1 MVLWSTWKL
10 FYYFVMKWI
19 PLHTHTWLYCHG
31 NWDPTVKYKD
41 WSWWGRWQSLGT
53 TVLEKFVFLLPAG
66 LRVIIKM
73 STFLWFFPLMIASD
87 TSNGPSCD
95 QVLSVCLPSA
105 GSLFSESIFH
115 FLQSSTACDLKADP
129 VAQSRDIK
137 GHMVSLQSS
146 MIRWSKCW
154 LGWSQRGPPWARLG
168 CLSYACMKR
177 WQWTVNQDLV
187 QLCLLLI
194 TGRMVHLLPPTLSIF
209 TV

>member
-1 MVLWSTWKL
+1 MNT
-10 FYYFVMKWI
+10 
-19 PLHTHTWLYCHG
+19 PTHTHTWLYCHG

-73 STFLWFFPLMIASD
+73 PTFLWFFPLMIASD
-87 TSNGPSCD
+87 TSNRPSCD

-146 MIRWSKCW
+146 MIMARVIAERATMSTSW
-154 LGWSQRGPPWARLG
+154 LSE
-168 CLSYACMKR
+168 
-177 WQWTVNQDLV
+177 
-187 QLCLLLI
+187 LCLYETLAVDCKPGSCPTLPFANHRR
-194 TGRMVHLLPPTLSIF
+194 RMVRLLPPTLSIF